1 MSRGLQIA
9 LVASTLVLVVAVGG
23 IAAYLFLYSPG
34 AGANQSH
41 DAETAEATKTEAE
54 VFYYKPKNFLTDLA
68 DKERLRYVDL
78 TIALAMKDEAA
89 VEVAK
94 KIEPQI
100 RDTVLHHVR
109 QQVAANFAGAAGKA
123 WLAET
128 LQTGLSELLKGQL
141 VKVYVTDL
149 VVQ

>member
-9 LVASTLVLVVAVGG
+9 LVASTLLLVVAVGG

-34 AGANQSH
+34 VAANPSH
-41 DAETAEATKTEAE
+41 DAQAAEATKADAEA
-54 VFYYKPKNFLTDLA
+54 FYFKPKNFVTDLA
-68 DKERLRYVDL
+68 DKDRLRYVDL

-100 RDTVLHHVR
+100 RDKVLQQVR
-109 QQVAANFAGAAGKA
+109 QQVAADFAGSAGKA
-123 WLAET
+123 SLAET
-128 LQTGLSELLKGQL
+128 LQTALSELLKGQL